1 MPISRYDF
9 GGLVFTV
16 TRDFARMERNFCKVA
31 GLYQGQPR
39 ILTILKSNEGVT
51 LSELSP
57 LCGIGLP
64 SLSVSLRNLQK
75 NGQTGQSLSVSLRNL
90 QKSGLIRKEGT
101 GKNQKLYL
109 TELGHQCAM
118 IFHQEIDSFFT
129 QYFSTLGPQGAE
141 AFGSALQSFDKF
153 IEDFNDQ
160 YELRHGWKKD

>member
-1 MPISRYDF
+1 MPITRYDF

-75 NGQTGQSLSVSLRNL
+75 
-90 QKSGLIRKEGT
+90 SGLIRKEGT

-109 TELGHQCAM
+109 TEQGHQCALT
-118 IFHQEIDSFFT
+118 FHQEIDSFFT

-141 AFGSALQSFDKF
+141 AFGSALSSFDEF
-153 IEDFNDQ
+153 IADFNDQ
-160 YELRHGWKKD
+160 YELHHGWKKD

>member
-1 MPISRYDF
+1 MPITRYDF

-75 NGQTGQSLSVSLRNL
+75 
-90 QKSGLIRKEGT
+90 SGLIRKEGT

-109 TELGHQCAM
+109 TEQGYQCAM
-118 IFHQEIDSFFT
+118 IFHREIDSFFT

-141 AFGSALQSFDKF
+141 AFGSALSSFDEF
-153 IEDFNDQ
+153 IADFNDQ
-160 YELRHGWKKD
+160 YELHHGWKKD

>member
-75 NGQTGQSLSVSLRNL
+75 
-90 QKSGLIRKEGT
+90 SGLIRKEGT

-141 AFGSALQSFDKF
+141 AFGSSLSSFDKF
-153 IEDFNDQ
+153 IADFNDQ
-160 YELRHGWKKD
+160 YELCHGWKKD

>member
-16 TRDFARMERNFCKVA
+16 TRDFARMERNFCKIA

-75 NGQTGQSLSVSLRNL
+75 
-90 QKSGLIRKEGT
+90 SGLIRKEGA

-109 TELGHQCAM
+109 TEQGRQRAM
-118 IFHQEIDSFFT
+118 IFHQEIDLFFT
-129 QYFSTLGPQGAE
+129 QYFSTLGSQEAE
-141 AFGSALQSFDKF
+141 AFGSALSSFDGF
-153 IEDFNDQ
+153 ITDFNDQ
-160 YELRHGWKKD
+160 YELHHGWKKD

>member
-64 SLSVSLRNLQK
+64 
-75 NGQTGQSLSVSLRNL
+75 SLSVSLRNL

-160 YELRHGWKKD
+160 YELRHGWEKD